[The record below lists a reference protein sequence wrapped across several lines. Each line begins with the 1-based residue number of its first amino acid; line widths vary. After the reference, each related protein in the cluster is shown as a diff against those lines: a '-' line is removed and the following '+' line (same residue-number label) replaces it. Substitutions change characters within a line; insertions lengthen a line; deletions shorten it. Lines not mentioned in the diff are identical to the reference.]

1 MSSKLSALK
10 SLMVSQQELMN
21 KLYKLMKEEP
31 TIIAEP
37 TKKAKTIIEL
47 VNQEFNT
54 DCTQSNKR
62 QSTSDARSVAMYLM
76 SKHTKMTLLEIGLCV
91 GRGHHTTVMAGRQK
105 VVDRMRFYPDFKEV
119 VERIESKLI

>member
-10 SLMVSQQELMN
+10 SLMISQQELMN
-21 KLYKLMKEEP
+21 KLYKLLKEEP
-31 TIIAEP
+31 TIQAHP
-37 TKKAKTIIEL
+37 STKAKKIIEL

-62 QSTSDARSVAMYLM
+62 QATSDARSVAMYLM
-76 SKHTKMTLLEIGLCV
+76 NKHTKMTLLEIGLCV

-105 VVDRMRFYPDFKEV
+105 VVDRMKIYPEFKEI
-119 VERIESKLI
+119 VERIESRLI

>member
-10 SLMVSQQELMN
+10 SLMLSQQELMS
-21 KLYKLMKEEP
+21 KLYKLLKEEP
-31 TIIAEP
+31 TVIAEP
-37 TKKAKTIIEL
+37 TRKAKTIIEL

-62 QSTSDARSVAMYLM
+62 QSTSDARAVAMYLM
-76 SKHTKMTLLEIGLCV
+76 SKHTKMSLLEIALCV

-105 VVDRMRFYPDFKEV
+105 VVDRMKFYPEFKEIV
-119 VERIESKLI
+119 DRIEGRLI